1 MKYQEYTD
9 DIIGIVV
16 TVAGTA
22 FAGYITYTTG
32 QIPEFFAVAFGAIMT
47 FHFTRKKNNED

>member
-1 MKYQEYTD
+1 MKYQQYTD
-9 DIIGIVV
+9 DLIGIVV
-16 TVAGTA
+16 TVTGTA

-47 FHFTRKKNNED
+47 FHFTRNKDKEE

>member
-16 TVAGTA
+16 TVTGTA